1 MKHNQL
7 YNELTKA
14 GCFITRHGA
23 EHDEWFNPR
32 NGMKIR
38 IPRHGSHEV
47 KMSVLC
53 DRRVENSF
61 CREFKQ
67 IRYMAKNVVLIL
79 EYGNGGYSCYNDEP
93 LGNYGVIDGDG
104 ATAEEAKADFMKAL
118 QECRDDDPNNKDL
131 QDLTFTYKYDVQA
144 FFKEFSFL
152 NVTEI
157 ARRAGINPSLMRQY
171 VSGVKTAGEKTYQR
185 LNACMGNIKADLQA
199 AVF

>member
-23 EHDEWFNPR
+23 EHDEWFNPK

-47 KMSVLC
+47 KMSVLR

-61 CREFKQ
+61 YGNFKQ

-118 QECRDDDPNNKDL
+118 QECREDDPNNKAL

-152 NVTEI
+152 NATEI

-185 LNACMGNIKADLQA
+185 LNACMDNIKADLQA

>member
-23 EHDEWFNPR
+23 EHDEWFNPK

-47 KMSVLC
+47 KMSVL
-53 DRRVENSF
+53 RGHVENSF
-61 CREFKQ
+61 YGNFKQ

-118 QECRDDDPNNKDL
+118 QECREDDPNNKAL

-152 NVTEI
+152 NATEI

-185 LNACMGNIKADLQA
+185 LNACMDNIKADLQA

>member
-23 EHDEWFNPR
+23 EHDEWFNPK

-47 KMSVLC
+47 KMSVLG
-53 DRRVENSF
+53 DGHVENSF
-61 CREFKQ
+61 YGNFKQ

-118 QECRDDDPNNKDL
+118 QECRDDDPNNKAL

-152 NVTEI
+152 NATEI

-185 LNACMGNIKADLQA
+185 LNACMDNIKADLQA

>member
-23 EHDEWFNPR
+23 EHDEWFNPK

-47 KMSVLC
+47 KMSVLR
-53 DRRVENSF
+53 DGHVENSF
-61 CREFKQ
+61 YGNFKQ

-118 QECRDDDPNNKDL
+118 QECRDDDPNNKAL

-152 NVTEI
+152 NATEI

-171 VSGVKTAGEKTYQR
+171 VSGVKNAGEKTYQR
-185 LNACMGNIKADLQA
+185 LNACMDNIKADLQA

>member
-1 MKHNQL
+1 
-7 YNELTKA
+7 
-14 GCFITRHGA
+14 
-23 EHDEWFNPR
+23 
-32 NGMKIR
+32 
-38 IPRHGSHEV
+38 
-47 KMSVLC
+47 
-53 DRRVENSF
+53 
-61 CREFKQ
+61 
-67 IRYMAKNVVLIL
+67 MAKNVVLIL
-79 EYGNGGYSCYNDEP
+79 EYGDGGYSCYNDEP

-152 NVTEI
+152 NATEI

-185 LNACMGNIKADLQA
+185 LNACMGNIKADLQGA
-199 AVF
+199 FLFPNVKSYLIIHFFVVVILKIRKLVVSLQCLKRIMI

>member
-23 EHDEWFNPR
+23 EHDEWFNPK

-38 IPRHGSHEV
+38 IPRHGRHEV
-47 KMSVLC
+47 KMSVLR
-53 DRRVENSF
+53 DGHVENSF
-61 CREFKQ
+61 YGNFKQ

-118 QECRDDDPNNKDL
+118 QECRDDDPNNKAL

-152 NVTEI
+152 NATEI

-185 LNACMGNIKADLQA
+185 LNACMDNIKADLQA

>member
-23 EHDEWFNPR
+23 EHDEWFNPK

-47 KMSVLC
+47 KMSVLR
-53 DRRVENSF
+53 DGHVENSF
-61 CREFKQ
+61 YGNFKQ

-118 QECRDDDPNNKDL
+118 QECREDDPNNKDL

-144 FFKEFSFL
+144 FFEEFSFL
-152 NVTEI
+152 NATEI

-185 LNACMGNIKADLQA
+185 LNACMDNIKADLQA

>member
-23 EHDEWFNPR
+23 EHDEWFNPK

-47 KMSVLC
+47 KMSVLR
-53 DRRVENSF
+53 DGHVENSF
-61 CREFKQ
+61 YGNFKQ

-104 ATAEEAKADFMKAL
+104 ATVEEAKADFMKAL
-118 QECRDDDPNNKDL
+118 QECRDDDPDNKDL
-131 QDLTFTYKYDVQA
+131 QDLIFTFKYDVQA

-152 NVTEI
+152 NATEI

-185 LNACMGNIKADLQA
+185 LNACMSDIKADLQA

>member
-1 MKHNQL
+1 
-7 YNELTKA
+7 
-14 GCFITRHGA
+14 
-23 EHDEWFNPR
+23 
-32 NGMKIR
+32 
-38 IPRHGSHEV
+38 
-47 KMSVLC
+47 
-53 DRRVENSF
+53 
-61 CREFKQ
+61 
-67 IRYMAKNVVLIL
+67 MAKNVVLIL
-79 EYGNGGYSCYNDEP
+79 EYSDGGYSCYNDGP

-118 QECRDDDPNNKDL
+118 QECREDDPNNKAL

-152 NVTEI
+152 NATEI